1 MRTARTSASIAP
13 PTIGALIDAL
23 KKIDIRR
30 SELSA
35 EEMRLKADRE
45 AMEKQIIALMDK
57 QDTRIGEGK
66 IARASIIESEEPTT
80 EDWVKFLAWARRTNN
95 LHLIQRRISAPA
107 WRELRALKKTEVPG
121 IGVFNKRSLSLRA
134 V

>member
-1 MRTARTSASIAP
+1 VRTTRTSASIAP
-13 PTIGALIDAL
+13 PTIGTLIDAL

-35 EEMRLKADRE
+35 EETRLKADRE
-45 AMEKQIIALMDK
+45 TMEKQIIALMDK

-80 EDWVKFLAWARRTNN
+80 EDWIKFLSWARRTNN

>member
-13 PTIGALIDAL
+13 PTIGTLIDAL

-35 EEMRLKADRE
+35 EETRLKADRE

-80 EDWVKFLAWARRTNN
+80 EDWVKFLTWARRTNN

-121 IGVFNKRSLSLRA
+121 IGVFTKRSLSLRA